1 MNFMKYNFVSN
12 DFTIILITRREL
24 SVSLEYSF
32 RFIIILVDNFKL
44 SNLRE
49 AAAAIS
55 RSVRYVRLQLP
66 RFIASHINLI
76 ILLLYF
82 RARRVIFPIIW
93 KVLCSDWYKLKQIIL
108 LILNI
113 GERELSVSD

>member
-32 RFIIILVDNFKL
+32 QFIIILVDNFKL

-49 AAAAIS
+49 PAAAIFPH
-55 RSVRYVRLQLP
+55 REIRLPSVTTIYC
-66 RFIASHINLI
+66 FTH
-76 ILLLYF
+76 
-82 RARRVIFPIIW
+82 
-93 KVLCSDWYKLKQIIL
+93 
-108 LILNI
+108 
-113 GERELSVSD
+113 

>member
-1 MNFMKYNFVSN
+1 MNFIKYNFVSN

-55 RSVRYVRLQLP
+55 CRSVRYARLQLP

-82 RARRVIFPIIW
+82 QTV
-93 KVLCSDWYKLKQIIL
+93 Y
-108 LILNI
+108 
-113 GERELSVSD
+113 G